1 MLAASL
7 EIAFGRLSWLPAR
20 IAEQRDLTRW
30 NGWYDTEPIPAG
42 KGGRARCFARKVTS
56 GSRGVMIMN
65 VKACGATRRMS
76 RLARWLAGRNA
87 LRRPVDRIEGAV
99 LVVLSA
105 ACLVAVAVAAILG
118 THTYQSQRAAS
129 AGLRPAVA
137 VLIQA
142 GPFYGSMAH
151 LGQAE
156 AHWRDPGGGEQSGM
170 LTTVTTPGIIRAAAG
185 ARIPVWLD
193 RSGQPA
199 APPGGQVAM
208 IVDALAVGAGAAG
221 GAVAALLICYALC
234 RLALDR
240 RRLAAWESAWSLTG
254 PRWTTRR

>member
-1 MLAASL
+1 
-7 EIAFGRLSWLPAR
+7 
-20 IAEQRDLTRW
+20 
-30 NGWYDTEPIPAG
+30 
-42 KGGRARCFARKVTS
+42 
-56 GSRGVMIMN
+56 MIMN
-65 VKACGATRRMS
+65 VKARRATRRMA
-76 RLARWLAGRNA
+76 RLVRWLAGRNA

-99 LVVLSA
+99 LVALSA
-105 ACLVAVAVAAILG
+105 ALLVAMAVAALLG

-129 AGLRPAVA
+129 ASLRPAVA

-142 GPFYGSMAH
+142 GPIYVSPAYI
-151 LGQAE
+151 GQAE
-156 AHWRDPGGGEQSGM
+156 ARWRDRGGGEGSGV
-170 LTTVTTPGIIRAAAG
+170 LTTVSTPDIVGAAAG

-208 IVDALAVGAGAAG
+208 ILSALAEAAAAAG
-221 GAVAALLICYALC
+221 GAAVALLICYTLC

-240 RRLAAWESAWSLTG
+240 RRLAAWESAWSLTE

>member
-1 MLAASL
+1 
-7 EIAFGRLSWLPAR
+7 
-20 IAEQRDLTRW
+20 
-30 NGWYDTEPIPAG
+30 
-42 KGGRARCFARKVTS
+42 
-56 GSRGVMIMN
+56 MIMN
-65 VKACGATRRMS
+65 VKARGATRRMS
-76 RLARWLAGRNA
+76 RLVRWLAGRNA

-99 LVVLSA
+99 LVALSA
-105 ACLVAVAVAAILG
+105 ALLVAVAAAALLG

-129 AGLRPAVA
+129 ASLRPAVA

-142 GPFYGSMAH
+142 GPIYVSPAYI
-151 LGQAE
+151 GQAE
-156 AHWRDPGGGEQSGM
+156 ARWRDRGGGEGSGV
-170 LTTVTTPGIIRAAAG
+170 LTTVSTPDIVGAAAG

-208 IVDALAVGAGAAG
+208 ILNALAGAAAAAG
-221 GAVAALLICYALC
+221 GAAVALLICYTLC

-240 RRLAAWESAWSLTG
+240 RRLAAWESAWSLTE